1 MEISMAHRMLQYGT
15 RMMRADGPT
24 ARALIAL
31 GRAREVGK
39 TPTVVGR
46 TPRAPAQSAD
56 DLPAL
61 RAEYLTKTGKKPFNG
76 WDAATLKAKLAQA

>member
-15 RMMRADGPT
+15 RMMRASGPT

-31 GRAREVGK
+31 GRAREVGPR
-39 TPTVVGR
+39 PTAASR
-46 TPRAPAQSAD
+46 AACAPAASAD

-61 RAEYLTKTGKKPFNG
+61 RAAYLEKVGKKPFNG
-76 WDAATLKAKLAQA
+76 WDADTLKTKLAQA